1 MTWEKITFEVGIDEK
16 VISGM
21 AEEFYTRVMVVLH
34 GNQGGGPIWTK
45 PGAQT
50 FSKHVLSKRTS
61 HAKEPPRPLPFFDQ
75 PGDRAGN
82 MLDNSMRE
90 IEHVFNDAMAAVAA
104 AMSNGFLAQFI
115 HVG

>member
-1 MTWEKITFEVGIDEK
+1 MSWEKISFEVGIDES

-45 PGAQT
+45 PGMQT
-50 FSKHVLSKRTS
+50 FSKHVLSKRES
-61 HAKEPPRPLPFFDQ
+61 RAREPARPLPFFDQ
-75 PGDRAGN
+75 PGDRAGA
-82 MLDNSMRE
+82 MLDNAMKE
-90 IEHVFNDAMAAVAA
+90 IEHVFNDAIAAVAA
-104 AMSNGFLAQFI
+104 AISDGFLARFI